1 MCITCAQN
9 YERHKADSIQKPKI
23 GRSFSSGYIHH
34 LHRRLLLQ
42 LLPLGPRATLLGLQ
56 LNVGVKRGVQA
67 NHRLLGMAHSSLQW
81 GKHQRRGTWVC
92 HSSTGRAP
100 SLKLVIPLNRRSSMY
115 INTCQE
121 TLSFPHSPLS
131 RFPGHSEDC
140 FITGGP
146 PCPLSSLQPGSSRH
160 TSFLSHFPR
169 TLPLPCM

>member
-67 NHRLLGMAHSSLQW
+67 NHRLLGNGPLLPAVGQAPETGHLGLSQLHRQGTFPKTGHPSQSTL
-81 GKHQRRGTWVC
+81 KYVHQHLSGNTILP
-92 HSSTGRAP
+92 TQP
-100 SLKLVIPLNRRSSMY
+100 TFKIPW
-115 INTCQE
+115 
-121 TLSFPHSPLS
+121 TL
-131 RFPGHSEDC
+131 
-140 FITGGP
+140 
-146 PCPLSSLQPGSSRH
+146 
-160 TSFLSHFPR
+160 
-169 TLPLPCM
+169 